1 MMADEKDRNDV
12 GEVMSYLRA
21 LSAMSAGVKFLHHA
35 RGNIAAGTEPIEL
48 RIGVNSALVAFDA
61 MRDLFISKGIASAE
75 EIDAA
80 LALAATREVRRLE
93 KEIKEQTGK
102 EIKLDSL
109 LYS

>member
-1 MMADEKDRNDV
+1 MADENNRDDV
-12 GEVMSYLRA
+12 GEVMPYLRA
-21 LSAMSAGVKFLHHA
+21 LSAMSAGVRFQHHTG
-35 RGNIAAGTEPIEL
+35 GNIEAGTEPIEL

-61 MRDLFISKGIASAE
+61 MRDLFISKGIATAE

-93 KEIKEQTGK
+93 REIKEQTGR

-109 LYS
+109 LY